1 SGSADRRI
9 VLCPRCRAGAI
20 RNESGHD
27 RGGVVERDL
36 RERPAGSRGHGRC
49 HGADAGWHV
58 HCRHV
63 HLHHARTTRRTTS
76 MVKRISFSLALAL
89 AVALAAQPIEAAWN
103 PRGDAAPT
111 LPSPARRGGKVAV

>member
-1 SGSADRRI
+1 M
-9 VLCPRCRAGAI
+9 

-27 RGGVVERDL
+27 RGGVVERAL
-36 RERPAGSRGHGRC
+36 RERPAGHRGHGRC

-63 HLHHARTTRRTTS
+63 HLHHARPTQYTA
-76 MVKRISFSLALAL
+76 MVKRISFSLAFAL
-89 AVALAAQPIEAAWN
+89 AVALTAQPIEAAWN

-111 LPSPARRGGKVAV
+111 LPSPASGGGKVDVPSPRVVDVRSIAKR